1 MTSPADSVRAPRNLR
16 DLGIVAVVALA
27 YFAAARLGL
36 SLAFSIKQVTAL
48 WPPAGIALAALLLGG
63 YRVWPAICL
72 AAFAV
77 NVLVGNSLWVAAGIA
92 AGNTIGPLVAR
103 YALGRLRDFDPG
115 LPRVRDV
122 LGLIVLGAMPGA
134 AICATNGAAM
144 LALAAVIPWPAYGSV
159 WRVWWAG
166 DAMGVLVFAPLILS
180 WAAQPRPLW
189 GMAAR
194 AELIV
199 LFGGLLLTSLMAVAG
214 FSVHTATAFQLQ
226 YAVFPF
232 IIWAG
237 LRFGMRETGL
247 AVALVTGL
255 AVWGAIH
262 DRGPFAIG
270 NLDQRLIL
278 LEIFMAAVTVTGLIL
293 SAVKAERVRAERAL
307 QSANEELGE
316 RFAARTAELL
326 GRVGAFVGSQERL
339 RESEER
345 FRSAF
350 EFAAIGMALVA
361 PEGRW
366 LRVNRSLCRLVGYTA
381 EELMATDFQTIT
393 HPDDLRTGGDYMR
406 QTLDGSLSHYT
417 MEQRYL
423 HKDGHILWVLL
434 TVSLVRDAKDQPLYF
449 VSQIQDI
456 TEQRRL
462 TDDLRLARTDLQAIL
477 DNVPARITAWHADWT
492 NRFVN
497 RLAAAQFGFP
507 AQAAVGKPAREI
519 IGEERY
525 RIAQPYMAAVLSGKQ
540 QSYEQVDVQWDGSK
554 RYSYVKFVPS
564 FKDGRVNAL
573 YALGTDVTEL
583 RESHQRTREL
593 AQRLE
598 TVCED
603 ERRSIAQVLH
613 EGIAQD
619 LFAMKLNLE
628 RLQAQPTA
636 RAAVI
641 QVRQE
646 LAEAIEHCMFDT
658 RQIAQEL
665 RPSALGHLPVSVA
678 LKEHARYFG
687 GISGLSI
694 RMVES
699 APIPALD
706 EATALT
712 LFRSAQE
719 ALKNVARHARA
730 MTVHIFLHAD
740 PTSVI
745 MDIIDD
751 GTGIPDDA
759 LAKAGAFGL
768 LGIRERVGALGGTLA
783 VRKNDGA
790 GTTVRVHIPHSRYI
804 PQAGDPQRLFQAKP
818 VAKVIGPR
826 TGKIRG

>member
-1 MTSPADSVRAPRNLR
+1 MTSPADSAGTPRNLR
-16 DLGIVAVVALA
+16 DLGIIAAVALA

-36 SLAFSIKQVTAL
+36 LLAYSTKQVTAL
-48 WPPAGIALAALLLGG
+48 WPPTGIAVAALLLWG
-63 YRVWPAICL
+63 YRVWPAIYV

-77 NVLVGNSLWVAAGIA
+77 NALVGNSLWVAAGIA
-92 AGNTIGPLVAR
+92 AGNTLGPLAAR
-103 YALGRLRDFDPG
+103 CALGRLGDFDPG
-115 LPRVRDV
+115 LARVRDV
-122 LGLIVLGAMPGA
+122 LGLIVLGAIPGA
-134 AICATNGAAM
+134 AICATNGVAM

-159 WRVWWAG
+159 WWVWWVG
-166 DAMGVLVFAPLILS
+166 DAMGIMVFAPLILS

-199 LFGGLLLTSLMAVAG
+199 LFGGLLVTSLMAVAG
-214 FSVHTATAFQLQ
+214 ILVQTAIPFQFR

-262 DRGPFAIG
+262 DRGPFATG

-278 LEIFMAAVTVTGLIL
+278 LEMFMAAVAVTGFIL
-293 SAVKAERVRAERAL
+293 SAVKAERARAERAL
-307 QSANEELGE
+307 QSANDELGE
-316 RFAARTAELL
+316 RVAARTAELL
-326 GRVGAFVGSQERL
+326 GRVTAFVTSQERL

-345 FRSAF
+345 FRGAF

-361 PEGRW
+361 PDGRW
-366 LRVNRSLCRLVGYTA
+366 LRINRSLSRMVGYTA

-393 HPDDLRTGGDYMR
+393 YPDDLDTDVDYVR
-406 QTLDGSLSHYT
+406 QMLDGSLSHYN
-417 MEQRYL
+417 MEKRYL
-423 HKDGHILWVLL
+423 HKDGHILWGLL
-434 TVSLVRDAKDQPLYF
+434 TVSLVRDAQNQPLYF
-449 VSQIQDI
+449 VSQVQDI

-462 TDDLRLARTDLQAIL
+462 TDDLRLARADLQAIL

-492 NRFVN
+492 NRFMN
-497 RLAAAQFGFP
+497 RVAAAQFGVP
-507 AQAAVGKPAREI
+507 AQAAVGKPVREI

-525 RIAQPYMAAVLSGKQ
+525 RIAQPYMAAVLSGER
-540 QSYEQVDVQWDGSK
+540 QSYEQVDEQWDGST
-554 RYSYVKFVPS
+554 RYSNVKFVPG

-573 YALGTDVTEL
+573 YALGSDVTEL
-583 RESHQRTREL
+583 RESHQRIREL

-598 TVCED
+598 TVRED

-619 LFAMKLNLE
+619 LFAMKLNLD
-628 RLQAQPTA
+628 RLQAQSTG

-641 QVRQE
+641 QSCQE
-646 LAEAIEHCMFDT
+646 LAEAIDHCMSDT

-665 RPSALGHLPVSVA
+665 RPPALDHLPVSVA
-678 LKEHARYFG
+678 LKEHAGYFG
-687 GISGLSI
+687 GISGLNI
-694 RMVES
+694 RVVEG

-719 ALKNVARHARA
+719 ALTNVARHARA
-730 MTVHIFLHAD
+730 TTVQIVLHAD
-740 PTSVI
+740 PKSIT

-751 GTGIPDDA
+751 GTGITDDA
-759 LAKAGAFGL
+759 LAKAGTFGL
-768 LGIRERVGALGGTLA
+768 LGIRERVAALGGTLA
-783 VRKNDGA
+783 VRKNDGG
-790 GTTVRVHIPHSRYI
+790 GTTVRVHIPHSR
-804 PQAGDPQRLFQAKP
+804 P
-818 VAKVIGPR
+818 GPPS
-826 TGKIRG
+826 G